1 MSKKKILG
9 SYSEV
14 LSKLKE
20 ILQED
25 VMLAISDREKIIS
38 YVPDDKDL
46 LQIKV
51 GQTLK
56 IGEPLQQA
64 VESNKIVKMIV
75 PKEIHGTAFK
85 AVGYPIRNKKGEC
98 IGAVGYGKSLEKED
112 ILDSS
117 LRKIVD
123 SFVLVNEQMQSTV
136 DGVFEINDIIQDAS
150 ASSVESFSSIKE
162 VTLSSEDVEQIAE
175 EAKDL
180 SANVKVKA
188 ERGTELV
195 TNIVTKVQSISVS
208 SQEVVEKINALNNSI
223 KKIDSMLDLIN
234 QISEQTNLLA
244 LNASI
249 EAARAG
255 DSGRGFAVVADEV
268 GKLAV
273 QSKSAT
279 VEISEVVKSVLDEI
293 NDVIHSVQKSSSVV
307 DEGVKTAEE
316 TSSNILSIIESIIK
330 VDHIVSKV
338 STKSKA
344 QRKTTEHIST
354 AIENLTNVIEKTA
367 ITVNGVGKTIEEQ
380 VEKINI
386 HKDEMMDISEKLI
399 YDKGNV
405 SIL

>member
-1 MSKKKILG
+1 MSKRKILK
-9 SYSEV
+9 SYTEV

-25 VMLAISDREKIIS
+25 VMLAISDSEKIIS

-46 LQIKV
+46 LQIEV
-51 GQTLK
+51 GQMLK
-56 IGEPLQQA
+56 KGEPLQQA
-64 VESNKIVKMIV
+64 IEKNAIIKMIV

-85 AVGYPIRNKKGEC
+85 AVGYPIRNKKGDC

-112 ILDSS
+112 LLDSS

-123 SFVLVNEQMQSTV
+123 SLVGVNERMKSTV
-136 DGVFEINDIIQDAS
+136 DGVFEINDIIQDVS
-150 ASSVESFSSIKE
+150 ASSKESFSGIQE
-162 VTLSSEDVEQIAE
+162 VTLSSGDVEKITE

-180 SANVKVKA
+180 STNVKIKA
-188 ERGTELV
+188 EHGTELV
-195 TNIVTKVQSISVS
+195 TNIVTNVQSISVS
-208 SQEVVEKINALNNSI
+208 SQEVVEKINSLNNSI
-223 KKIDSMLDLIN
+223 KKIESMLDLIN

-255 DSGRGFAVVADEV
+255 ESGRGFAVVADEV

-279 VEISEVVKSVLDEI
+279 VEISGVVKSVLDEI
-293 NDVIHSVQKSSSVV
+293 NSVIFAVQNSNSVV
-307 DEGVKTAEE
+307 DTGVKTAEE
-316 TSSNILSIIESIIK
+316 TASNILSIIESIIK

-344 QRKTTEHIST
+344 QRETTEHISK
-354 AIENLTNVIEKTA
+354 AIENLTHVIEQTA
-367 ITVNGVGKTIEEQ
+367 ATVNGVGKTIEEQ

-386 HKDEMMDISEKLI
+386 HKDEMIDISEKLI
-399 YDKGNV
+399 YDKDTV